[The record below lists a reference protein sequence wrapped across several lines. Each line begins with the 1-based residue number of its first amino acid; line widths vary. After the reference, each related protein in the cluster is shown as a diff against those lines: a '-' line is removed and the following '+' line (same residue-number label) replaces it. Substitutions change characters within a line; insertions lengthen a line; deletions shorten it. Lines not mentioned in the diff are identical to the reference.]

1 MRRGGD
7 RKERLE
13 GEKIA
18 ASRREV
24 LERELVRF
32 QIKLTFI

>member
-13 GEKIA
+13 GEKRA
-18 ASRREV
+18 ASRRGAG
-24 LERELVRF
+24 ERAGTLSN
-32 QIKLTFI
+32 